1 MDGCHNYTVLSEADR
16 AQGHIVINASNYR
29 NDHTDLAPGWYR
41 FQGAAGDRMADKCV
55 PMDHCGTQYPGWLND
70 THPTVA
76 EGVVIRRVCYSRRS
90 KCCYQYQNIRVK
102 NCGAYFVYALPT
114 LYHYYYYYY
123 FYHYYYYYRD
133 FRYCGNGRAGKI
145 LRMFLIISLSKEGR
159 YFSISSNAIVNDAMI
174 DVNVRFLL

>member
-29 NDHTDLAPGWYR
+29 SDYTDLVPGWYR

-55 PMDHCGTQYPGWLND
+55 PMDHCGTRYSGWLSG

-76 EGVVIRRVCYSRRS
+76 EGAVIRRVCYNDSNN
-90 KCCYQYQNIRVK
+90 CCYEYQNIKVK

-114 LYHYYYYYY
+114 QYYSYG
-123 FYHYYYYYRD
+123 
-133 FRYCGNGRAGKI
+133 RYCGNGRAGKLFHPATYRAI
-145 LRMFLIISLSKEGR
+145 FLNFFICDCKK
-159 YFSISSNAIVNDAMI
+159 
-174 DVNVRFLL
+174 FLGFYQH